1 MLTVFPPPKSES
13 EAETVEVQAMMPSGA
28 MLQVNE
34 KIREQTGELL
44 FGMPSDNDQEFVWG
58 NINPENVSA
67 VCAAI
72 EQHGGTL
79 RGSYADT
86 LQQSPDARRAA

>member
-1 MLTVFPPPKSES
+1 MLTVFPPPESES
-13 EAETVEVQAMMPSGA
+13 IPETVEVQAMMPRGV
-28 MLQVNE
+28 MLEVNE
-34 KIREQTGELL
+34 AIRAQTGELL
-44 FGMPSDNDQEFVWG
+44 FGMTSDNDLDFVWG

-72 EQHGGTL
+72 EQHGGIL

-86 LQQSPDARRAA
+86 LRQSPDVRRAA